1 MRNLKKSEEIVLLLL
16 AAALIG
22 LFYYQFVYKG
32 LQEAKVQY
40 NTSVLETELAAYQT
54 KAASMQQMQ
63 EQIES
68 GKLTSDGVVATY
80 NNQKQEIIALNN
92 IFEDAETFNL
102 NFQEPTAYSGDTT
115 VRRGLQITFAAASYE
130 TAREMLEELYHC
142 EYRCLLQDITISPSN
157 RGNGGSNSLSGG
169 AVEVSVTVTF
179 YETLYNAPSTDGIN
193 FLDSQ
198 SSE

>member
-32 LQEAKVQY
+32 LQEARVQY
-40 NTSVLETELAAYQT
+40 DTSVLETELSAYQT
-54 KAASMQQMQ
+54 KAASMRKMQ

-92 IFEDAETFNL
+92 IFENAETFKL
-102 NFQEPTAYSGDTT
+102 SFQDPTAYSGDTT
-115 VRRGLQITFAAASYE
+115 VRRELQITFEASSY
-130 TAREMLEELYHC
+130 ALAKSMLEALYHC
-142 EYRCLLQDITISPSN
+142 EYRCLLQDITITPSG
-157 RGNGGSNSLSGG
+157 RSNTSSGSLSDGP
-169 AVEVSVTVTF
+169 VEVSATVTF
-179 YETLYNAPSTDGIN
+179 YETLYNATSTDGIN
-193 FLDSQ
+193 FLDNENS
-198 SSE
+198 

>member
-32 LQEAKVQY
+32 LQEARVQY
-40 NTSVLETELAAYQT
+40 DTSVLETELSAYQT
-54 KAASMQQMQ
+54 KAASMRKMQ

-92 IFEDAETFNL
+92 IFENAETFKL
-102 NFQEPTAYSGDTT
+102 SFQDPTAYSGDTT
-115 VRRGLQITFAAASYE
+115 VRRELQITFEAGSYAS
-130 TAREMLEELYHC
+130 AKSMLESLYHC
-142 EYRCLLQDITISPSN
+142 EYRCLLQDITITPSG
-157 RGNGGSNSLSGG
+157 RSNTSSGSLSDGP
-169 AVEVSVTVTF
+169 VEVSATVTF
-179 YETLYNAPSTDGIN
+179 YETLYNATSTDGIN
-193 FLDSQ
+193 FLDNENS
-198 SSE
+198 